1 LQFQQSMLNGMPLTS
16 TNYNMSTPSTM
27 QQAISGAGG
36 LAGLFGN
43 KTNLTLTD
51 VKTALANLGINV

>member
-1 LQFQQSMLNGMPLTS
+1 MLNGMPLTS